1 MGSNVSC
8 LTKKNESE
16 ILFPITI
23 KKGESPGYSEEKQ
36 SFNNSFVN
44 SNNKNHYSIIS
55 NENDENNLKHKY
67 KFIDSKSYNLVVH
80 RNDGMNDYILEMTL
94 TKVNKNAIHRKADF
108 IMILDVSGSMSSYVH
123 NLVTNIIPRGL
134 NLLNYKDNDNIH
146 LITFESTVKSYN
158 MTVGQLKNDN
168 NIQGMGGTYMSG
180 VYNFV
185 KSILDNN
192 LNQKNYRILVLSDG
206 IIYDQD
212 ETKKE
217 AELLKIYL
225 DASDFSISVGSIRY
239 NSSWGSEP
247 DTKAI
252 SSVLIL
258 NTDITKKRVLT
269 EVSHTDSNETITQK
283 IYELFKDDYFQSD
296 FTIKSDKIK
305 FRLDPWKEGRNE
317 VKLNDGEN
325 IIFSDENPSK
335 ENVGIYEGGELKYTK
350 DDFKNGYK
358 LTYSNYNDLLGAKI
372 NLIARKV
379 RINKTSGSKAALEEN
394 KKIINYF
401 ENFEKNLPGNTA
413 QEAIIARELR
423 KSNELDISK
432 YNPGQLAQFIGVDNI
447 IEKIP
452 ITDFLKKFIKTNDK
466 EEKDVKEFVKN
477 TLKDAKNIDNVFNKL
492 IPI

>member
-1 MGSNVSC
+1 M
-8 LTKKNESE
+8 
-16 ILFPITI
+16 
-23 KKGESPGYSEEKQ
+23 
-36 SFNNSFVN
+36 
-44 SNNKNHYSIIS
+44 
-55 NENDENNLKHKY
+55 
-67 KFIDSKSYNLVVH
+67 
-80 RNDGMNDYILEMTL
+80 
-94 TKVNKNAIHRKADF
+94 
-108 IMILDVSGSMSSYVH
+108 
-123 NLVTNIIPRGL
+123 
-134 NLLNYKDNDNIH
+134 
-146 LITFESTVKSYN
+146 
-158 MTVGQLKNDN
+158 
-168 NIQGMGGTYMSG
+168 
-180 VYNFV
+180 
-185 KSILDNN
+185 
-192 LNQKNYRILVLSDG
+192 
-206 IIYDQD
+206 
-212 ETKKE
+212 
-217 AELLKIYL
+217 
-225 DASDFSISVGSIRY
+225 
-239 NSSWGSEP
+239 
-247 DTKAI
+247 
-252 SSVLIL
+252 
-258 NTDITKKRVLT
+258 TKKRVLT
-269 EVSHTDSNETITQK
+269 EVSQTDSNETIAQK

-372 NLIARKV
+372 NLIGRKV